1 MLSEYNM
8 LEKLIPPFGNRK
20 NDLTVESVGSYIA
33 AILHDPDR
41 AMIRRIV
48 DGVDED
54 YKVANKKMGV
64 ILKSILDESYT
75 LPVYRRLTNAL
86 IANKT
91 HPIQRRRKPKVTEES
106 INLSQQVATDQELWG
121 LIYDIKDR
129 LGGRGDI
136 DTISIKIKTTKGD
149 VIKLKGDNK

>member
-1 MLSEYNM
+1 M